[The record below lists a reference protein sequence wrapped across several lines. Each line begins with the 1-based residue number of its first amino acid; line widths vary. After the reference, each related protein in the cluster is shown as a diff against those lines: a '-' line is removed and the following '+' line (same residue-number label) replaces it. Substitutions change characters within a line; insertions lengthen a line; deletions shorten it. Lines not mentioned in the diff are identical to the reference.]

1 MVEKA
6 KIIPYDKN
14 LKEDLKNAIEVM
26 FNPNEYTVSVEAKY
40 TDKEDKIQFQETGI
54 PEFRVSLF
62 YDTYETRSD
71 VRKETNKIIGLMKPT
86 VSSGEGTKHPPDCMF
101 VWGKF
106 WYRGVITS
114 AQQRFTMFLENGI
127 PVRSILDVA
136 FTSRELEKKVDS
148 LKGLGV
154 GLDDRRKLWKLKSGD
169 RLDLVASKILGDP
182 RQWRKIAKA
191 NRINNPLGFTR
202 NNNIGRILII
212 PD

>member
-6 KIIPYDKN
+6 KIIPLDKK
-14 LKEDLKNAIEVM
+14 LREMEKEAIEVM

-40 TDKEDKIQFQETGI
+40 TDKEDKIQFLETGI
-54 PEFRVSLF
+54 PEFKVSLF
-62 YDTYETRSD
+62 YDTYEIRSD
-71 VRKETNKIIGLMKPT
+71 VRKETNRIIALMKPT

-127 PVRSILDVA
+127 PVRAIVDVA
-136 FTSRELEKKVDS
+136 FTSRELDKKVES

-154 GLDDRRKLWKLKSGD
+154 GLENRRRLWRVKGGD
-169 RLDLVASKILGDP
+169 RLDIIASETLRDP
-182 RQWRKIAKA
+182 SQWRKIAQA
-191 NRINNPLGFTR
+191 NRINNPISFPK
-202 NNNIGRILII
+202 NKDIGRILII
-212 PD
+212 PY

>member
-6 KIIPYDKN
+6 RIIPLDKN
-14 LKEDLKNAIEVM
+14 FIEDLKNAVEVM

-54 PEFRVSLF
+54 PEFKVSLF
-62 YDTYETRSD
+62 YDTYEMRSD
-71 VRKETNKIIGLMKPT
+71 VRKQTNKIIALMKPT
-86 VSSGEGTKHPPDCMF
+86 VSSGNATKHPPDCMF

-127 PVRSILDVA
+127 PVRAIVDVA

-148 LKGLGV
+148 LKGLGG
-154 GLDDRRKLWKLKSGD
+154 GLQDNRKLWQVKSGD
-169 RLDLVASKILGDP
+169 RLDLIASKLFGDP
-182 RQWRKIAKA
+182 GQWRKIAQA
-191 NRINNPLGFTR
+191 NKISNPIGFTR
-202 NNNIGRILII
+202 SNDIGRKLII
-212 PD
+212 SN